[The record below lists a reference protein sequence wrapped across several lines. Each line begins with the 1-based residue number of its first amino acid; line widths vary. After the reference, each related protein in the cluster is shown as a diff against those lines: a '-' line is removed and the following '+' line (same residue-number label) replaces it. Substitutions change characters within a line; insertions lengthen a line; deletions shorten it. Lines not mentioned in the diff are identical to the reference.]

1 MSQSSVG
8 NEIIRLKIEN
18 IFLRA
23 KLASLEK
30 ELQKFVSSY
39 IKSVSDLYDELTSI
53 QRQIDSYKNKIS
65 ASYIAPKLAEE
76 EPGYDSEL
84 KKLHRRL
91 VKITHPDVSGARH
104 AAELTRAI
112 NEAYNA
118 RNLAELM
125 RVEQRLMP
133 AVSTEAYHRLLT
145 TNYDLK
151 ADLEMVKNR
160 PEYRLRESLDNEEDR
175 EAAILGIRLKLKR
188 RITDENRHLL
198 SLKLEYLEKMQRQI
212 VA

>member
-1 MSQSSVG
+1 MQSSVG

-23 KLASLEK
+23 KLFALENDLK
-30 ELQKFVSSY
+30 KFVSEY
-39 IKSVSDLYDELTSI
+39 IKSVADLYDELAVI
-53 QRQIDSYKNKIS
+53 QRQIESYQNKIALKKPS
-65 ASYIAPKLAEE
+65 LQKYHEEVSYDA
-76 EPGYDSEL
+76 EL

-91 VKITHPDVSGARH
+91 VKIVHPDISRSKH
-104 AAELTRAI
+104 AADFTRII
-112 NEAYNA
+112 NEAYNS

-125 RVEQRLMP
+125 RLEQRFLP
-133 AVSTEAYHRLLT
+133 SVSTEAYNRLLT

-151 ADLEMVKNR
+151 AELEMVQNR
-160 PEYRLRESLDNEEDR
+160 PEYRLKESLDNERDK

-188 RITDENRHLL
+188 RIADENRHLL
-198 SLKLEYLEKMQRQI
+198 ALKLEYLEKMQSQI